1 MDSGTLEGVEGMK
14 SYKAQSAMRELERKA
29 VMARQNIP
37 YMVEVPLNRVA
48 RRELARREKK
58 DALNKSKDG
67 EP

>member
-1 MDSGTLEGVEGMK
+1 MK

-67 EP
+67 KP